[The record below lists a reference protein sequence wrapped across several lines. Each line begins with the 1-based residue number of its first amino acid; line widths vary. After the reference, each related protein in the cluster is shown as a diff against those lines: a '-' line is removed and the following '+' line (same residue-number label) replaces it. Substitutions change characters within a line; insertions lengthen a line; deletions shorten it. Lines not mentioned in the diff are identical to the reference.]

1 MCIIRQSIGANYRT
15 ALLPTH
21 VSGSMYASRNDGPQV
36 TGALMLALGKQSQ
49 NLEIIPACQNLSSLG
64 SSSLQV
70 NPIESSAIFFPL
82 SIYEFLQGYIMLH
95 LKNLGEI
102 K

>member
-1 MCIIRQSIGANYRT
+1 MIRQSIGANYRT

-21 VSGSMYASRNDGPQV
+21 FSGSTPHEMISGPQV
-36 TGALMLALGKQSQ
+36 TGAVLMLALGKQSQ

-70 NPIESSAIFFPL
+70 NPIESSAIFFP
-82 SIYEFLQGYIMLH
+82 
-95 LKNLGEI
+95 
-102 K
+102 